1 MSDRTD
7 NTSSVAKALESEDE
21 EYISSIATLLG
32 PKFSYPRAGV
42 IRPGVMRL
50 KKGCSKEEAALCEKM
65 KEEGSTW
72 DDIDKALGADQQ
84 GKSKLIPENVDYFTV
99 HRNDCVNPRHADEIM
114 KQYADPDGKLR
125 SIPVWFPVNEWWN
138 IIPHG
143 LHCYGGSVGIRYR
156 SSFKTVKNDLGK
168 VVDMIRVCEYPLP
181 VEKGK
186 RIFGGRQWSERSCD
200 PEACSE
206 YQNGECKF
214 GGVIQFFIPGI
225 SGLGIWVLPTTSWYS
240 LLSIKSTLEVVR
252 NITNGR
258 IARLFVKNEDRAETF
273 FVIKKIKQAVA
284 SIDIKTGQ
292 PVKREQY
299 LIALNT
305 QLDTMELVLNY
316 DNPVLQGTKALSIL
330 NPNSTSDQIKQD
342 KAVKDTKVEV
352 PLNKTAEPK
361 KEKVSEND
369 PPKTKAAEEKAPV
382 AKNEVLRKEEG
393 EKTPDSSRDHETELK
408 KELNRECIELRNKVV
423 IEYKEYYEKI
433 RSLFPKKMSVED
445 LDKLLTCLQIG
456 IKAGVFNI
464 PPATLTEKAKTIF
477 NSPDEVMERFSTFFA
492 TEDEDDD
499 LPF

>member
-1 MSDRTD
+1 MSDRID

-21 EYISSIATLLG
+21 EYISSVATLLG

-50 KKGCSKEEAALCEKM
+50 KKGCSEKEVALCEKM

-72 DDIDKALGADQQ
+72 EDIDKALGTDQQ

-99 HRNDCVNPRHADEIM
+99 HKNDCVNPRHADEIM
-114 KQYADPDGKLR
+114 KRYADPDGKLR

-156 SSFKTVKNDLGK
+156 SNFKAVKDGLGK

-214 GGVIQFFIPGI
+214 GGVIQFFIPGL

-240 LLSIKSTLEVVR
+240 LLSIKSTLETMEK
-252 NITNGR
+252 ITNGR
-258 IARLFVKNEDRAETF
+258 IAQLFVNNKNRIETV
-273 FVIKKIKQAVA
+273 FVVKKVKQPVTF
-284 SIDIKTGQ
+284 IDIKTGQ
-292 PVKREQY
+292 PVKRDQY
-299 LIALNT
+299 LITLDARI
-305 QLDTMELVLNY
+305 DTMELALTY

-330 NPNSTSDQIKQD
+330 NLNLMPDGAQQDREVVDGGQKTEGSTKKTD
-342 KAVKDTKVEV
+342 KRT
-352 PLNKTAEPK
+352 EP
-361 KEKVSEND
+361 
-369 PPKTKAAEEKAPV
+369 AEEKAAV
-382 AKNEVLRKEEG
+382 AENKEAGSKELSEVPCGEAG
-393 EKTPDSSRDHETELK
+393 EKTSDFPPNETGFKEELT
-408 KELNRECIELRNKVV
+408 RECIELRKKVV
-423 IEYKEYYEKI
+423 IQYKEYYKKI
-433 RSLFPKKMSVED
+433 RSFFPKKISAVED
-445 LDKLLTCLQIG
+445 LEKLLTCLQIG
-456 IKAGVFNI
+456 IKAGMFNI
-464 PPATLTEKAKTIF
+464 SPAMLTEKAKMIF
-477 NSPDEVMERFSTFFA
+477 TAPDKVMEQFSAFFT
-492 TEDEDDD
+492 TENEEDDD